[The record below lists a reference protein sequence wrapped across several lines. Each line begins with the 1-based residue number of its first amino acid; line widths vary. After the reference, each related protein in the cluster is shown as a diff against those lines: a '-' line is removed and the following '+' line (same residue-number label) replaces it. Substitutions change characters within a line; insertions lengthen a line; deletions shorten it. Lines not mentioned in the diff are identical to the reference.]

1 MIFVAATA
9 FSQNEPAKS
18 VKMLLLENRND
29 LSLTPVLLIKTKRTT
44 PVVKQVIAPNF
55 YVTNLGFFCKQ
66 EIKFEKAT
74 KIPFR
79 FRLGSVEDCDRM
91 EGKYRYTPN
100 TPIP

>member
-9 FSQNEPAKS
+9 FSQNEPANP
-18 VKMLLLENRND
+18 VKMLLLEKTNN
-29 LSLTPVLLIKTKRTT
+29 LPLTTVLLIKTKNTT
-44 PVVKQVIAPNF
+44 PAVKQVIAPNF

-91 EGKYRYTPN
+91 EGKRRN
-100 TPIP
+100 TAPIP